1 MHINFARLLLFFIRY
16 IRADCCYYGANI
28 LHSRNF
34 LIYFV
39 ALHATAQ
46 EGTSSMQ
53 GSTWMTG
60 DIDINSDPMGGY
72 MALLTTP
79 PPDPT
84 QQSQTDNQEVEST
97 QYYRA
102 APNRYGWTTPP
113 PRGPPRAPRHR

>member
-1 MHINFARLLLFFIRY
+1 
-16 IRADCCYYGANI
+16 
-28 LHSRNF
+28 
-34 LIYFV
+34 
-39 ALHATAQ
+39 
-46 EGTSSMQ
+46 MQ

-79 PPDPT
+79 PPDST

-102 APNRYGWTTPP
+102 ALTGMDGR
-113 PRGPPRAPRHR
+113 RLRHEDHHVLRAVDDLCDLCIFVS

>member
-1 MHINFARLLLFFIRY
+1 
-16 IRADCCYYGANI
+16 
-28 LHSRNF
+28 
-34 LIYFV
+34 
-39 ALHATAQ
+39 
-46 EGTSSMQ
+46 MQ

-60 DIDINSDPMGGY
+60 DNDINSDPMGGY

-84 QQSQTDNQEVEST
+84 QQSQTGNQEVEST

-113 PRGPPRAPRHR
+113 PRGPPRAPRRR